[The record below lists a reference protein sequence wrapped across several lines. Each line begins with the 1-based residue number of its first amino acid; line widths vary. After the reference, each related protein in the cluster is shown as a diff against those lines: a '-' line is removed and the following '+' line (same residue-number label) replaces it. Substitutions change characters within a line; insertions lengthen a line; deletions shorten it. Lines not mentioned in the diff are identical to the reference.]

1 MKNLQSAH
9 PAGPPPP
16 VLGVFFDNGVWSR
29 TALLDE
35 TGCRVL
41 AESGQE

>member
-1 MKNLQSAH
+1 MKNLQSAL

-16 VLGVFFDNGVWSR
+16 VLGVFFDNGVWVRS
-29 TALLDE
+29 ALLYG